1 MARRSLSAFVLL
13 CLRQKDSYEFQPSLD
28 HQVMMIRA
36 LGLLLGVAGASG
48 FVIGSSPGIVPP
60 RRGAAARAQPRMQ
73 VRQWVDVAAE
83 QQGRDPARL
92 APLKPLPDCL
102 VVRELEKPV
111 FGEGGL
117 EFAGGLLGVGQK
129 VSPGNYGPDMNKVKQ
144 LCVDVGGYGAKELFE
159 MNFLGQGFRSYV
171 LAEDTRTGEVV
182 GCAQLTR
189 VQVGGYLYLTDD
201 LQIDRVFVKE
211 EYRRIGL
218 ANHMINAL
226 LQRVK
231 PSQRAWMFADKDT
244 PAYMTAFASGF
255 VAINYSACGRV
266 FPLFLW
272 ALLWPFHIQGLTKP
286 NGIFFAAE
294 GRGGVDAV
302 NIAG

>member
-1 MARRSLSAFVLL
+1 
-13 CLRQKDSYEFQPSLD
+13 
-28 HQVMMIRA
+28 
-36 LGLLLGVAGASG
+36 
-48 FVIGSSPGIVPP
+48 
-60 RRGAAARAQPRMQ
+60 MQ

-244 PAYMTAFASGF
+244 PALRECRGHIHFGQHRAASHCHADRLRPCPGD
-255 VAINYSACGRV
+255 SGC
-266 FPLFLW
+266 
-272 ALLWPFHIQGLTKP
+272 
-286 NGIFFAAE
+286 E
-294 GRGGVDAV
+294 GRTASIWVPRGCIVHGGKQ
-302 NIAG
+302 G